1 MPDADGV
8 LAAKSSSRSTSCSN
22 DGDGGSVTDGEFDA
36 ELELECEKPDGT
48 ISEWNVAE
56 DRFVA

>member
-22 DGDGGSVTDGEFDA
+22 DGDGGPVTDGEFDA
-36 ELELECEKPDGT
+36 ELEKPDGT
-48 ISEWNVAE
+48 ISDWNVAE